1 MSTTTKIMS
10 FAMLL
15 IILNFSIYV
24 EGSNNSLCCNTHAK
38 FGACKTQQEKK
49 RCNTWCL
56 KGCNKN
62 KKGGFC
68 KRLPRGAQCHCYC

>member
-1 MSTTTKIMS
+1 MSTIMKLVS

-15 IILNFSIYV
+15 ILLLSVDV
-24 EGSNNSLCCNTHAK
+24 EGSESDGSLCCNTHPN
-38 FGACKTQQEKK
+38 FGVCKTQQDKK

-56 KGCNKN
+56 KGCKN

-68 KRLPRGAQCHCYC
+68 KRLPSRPQCHCYC